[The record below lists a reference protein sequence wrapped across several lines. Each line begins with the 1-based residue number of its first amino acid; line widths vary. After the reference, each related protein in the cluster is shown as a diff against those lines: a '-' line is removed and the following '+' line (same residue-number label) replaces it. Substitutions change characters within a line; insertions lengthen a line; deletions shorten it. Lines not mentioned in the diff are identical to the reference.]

1 MRKLLFSVICAL
13 GLIGCDDDGFTTER
27 LEDFQ
32 DPRAEYEIQSV
43 DFLATAITD
52 AISLDVRGWE
62 VENLSRKITFTIDQI
77 TTNILWSF
85 NARDFVHLGQL
96 APEVGDT
103 LTAPIMGYQLMR
115 ISPDAF
121 VVSTSH
127 QVAHLQY
134 SANILESRKGI
145 SEYYLSESDTDI
157 ALAVYPE
164 GISLEIFGELYRA
177 HYFKESDSYQLR
189 FESKEVDG
197 KSQLEQIS
205 IELNGDVVH
214 FEKGSSTY
222 DGWQSHDVISHR
234 ELFEYNRK
242 QNTLSIQ

>member
-1 MRKLLFSVICAL
+1 
-13 GLIGCDDDGFTTER
+13 
-27 LEDFQ
+27 
-32 DPRAEYEIQSV
+32 
-43 DFLATAITD
+43 
-52 AISLDVRGWE
+52 
-62 VENLSRKITFTIDQI
+62 
-77 TTNILWSF
+77 
-85 NARDFVHLGQL
+85 
-96 APEVGDT
+96 
-103 LTAPIMGYQLMR
+103 
-115 ISPDAF
+115 
-121 VVSTSH
+121 
-127 QVAHLQY
+127 VAHLQY

-222 DGWQSHDVISHR
+222 DGWQSHDVISQR
-234 ELFEYNRK
+234 DSFEYNRK